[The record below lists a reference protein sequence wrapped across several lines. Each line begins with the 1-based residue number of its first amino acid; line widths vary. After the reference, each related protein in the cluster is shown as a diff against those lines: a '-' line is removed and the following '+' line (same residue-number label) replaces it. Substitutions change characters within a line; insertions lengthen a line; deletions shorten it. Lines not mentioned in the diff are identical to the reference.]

1 MRMTYVPTRIQSS
14 EFRVPHSEFESPGG
28 HDFANNA
35 CIPLR
40 PMATVFI
47 PAQLRSLTGG
57 ADRVEA
63 AGESVREVVASLDA
77 AHPGI
82 AARLQQGDS
91 LAPGLAVSIDG
102 AFTNRGLAAKV
113 GPASEIHFLPAIG
126 GG

>member
-1 MRMTYVPTRIQSS
+1 
-14 EFRVPHSEFESPGG
+14 
-28 HDFANNA
+28 
-35 CIPLR
+35 
-40 PMATVFI
+40 MATVFI
-47 PAQLRSLTGG
+47 PAQLRLLTDG

-63 AGESVREVVASLDA
+63 SGESVREVVASLDA

-82 AARLQQGDS
+82 ATRLQQGDS

>member
-1 MRMTYVPTRIQSS
+1 
-14 EFRVPHSEFESPGG
+14 
-28 HDFANNA
+28 
-35 CIPLR
+35 
-40 PMATVFI
+40 MATVFI
-47 PAQLRSLTGG
+47 PAQLRPLAGG

-63 AGESVREVVASLDA
+63 AGESLRQVIASLDA

-82 AARLQQGDS
+82 ATRLQQDDA

-113 GPASEIHFLPAIG
+113 GPTSEIHFLPAIG

>member
-1 MRMTYVPTRIQSS
+1 
-14 EFRVPHSEFESPGG
+14 
-28 HDFANNA
+28 
-35 CIPLR
+35 
-40 PMATVFI
+40 MATVFI
-47 PAQLRSLTGG
+47 PAQLRSLTAG
-57 ADRVEA
+57 ADRVLA
-63 AGESVREVVASLDA
+63 PGESVREVVASLDA

>member
-1 MRMTYVPTRIQSS
+1 
-14 EFRVPHSEFESPGG
+14 
-28 HDFANNA
+28 
-35 CIPLR
+35 
-40 PMATVFI
+40 MATVFI
-47 PAQLRSLTGG
+47 PAQLRLLTDG

-63 AGESVREVVASLDA
+63 SGESVREVVASLDA